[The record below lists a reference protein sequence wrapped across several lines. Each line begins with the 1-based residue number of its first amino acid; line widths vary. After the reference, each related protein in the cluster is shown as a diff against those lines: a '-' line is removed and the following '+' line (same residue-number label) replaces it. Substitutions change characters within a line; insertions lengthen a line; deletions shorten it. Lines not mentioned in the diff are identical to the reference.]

1 MNSMVDMTTKSP
13 PTSLLRRADQ
23 HLVNGMGGVLQAN
36 KPIVGGRSADGMPSA
51 GLFYWSHS
59 HFTDNFEFGLH
70 RHEGFEIMTFVL
82 DGENSHFDTAGTTWV
97 PLRSGDVQ
105 IIRAG
110 SGISHNERV
119 AKGTRA
125 FQIWFDPG
133 YAEAL
138 GRTPGY
144 SDHPASTL
152 TSRPLGAFEVTDY
165 VGGGGPIQSLVEG
178 LSIRRMTS
186 TVVATETVALGDD
199 RYSVL
204 YVIEGSVTING
215 TRVITDD
222 ALVMQGTEEVEV
234 ALAAG
239 ADLFVV
245 SLALHPSYTPVL
257 GR

>member
-1 MNSMVDMTTKSP
+1 MTTKNSS
-13 PTSLLRRADQ
+13 TTLLRRVDQ
-23 HLVNGMGGVLQAN
+23 FQVNGMGGVLQAN
-36 KPIVGGRSADGMPSA
+36 KPMVGGQSADGMPSA

-59 HFTDNFEFGLH
+59 HFTDDFEFGLH
-70 RHEGFEIMTFVL
+70 RHEGFEILTFVL
-82 DGENSHFDTAGTTWV
+82 DGVNSHFDTAGKTWV
-97 PLRSGDVQ
+97 PLSSGDVQ

-138 GRTPGY
+138 ARTPDY

-152 TSRPLGAFEVTDY
+152 TSQPLGAFEVTDY
-165 VGGGGPIQSLVEG
+165 VGGSGPIQSLVEG
-178 LSIRRMTS
+178 LSICRVTS
-186 TVVATETVALGDD
+186 TVPATETVTLGED

-204 YVIEGSVTING
+204 YVIEASATIDG
-215 TRVITDD
+215 TRMITDD
-222 ALVMQGTEEVEV
+222 ALIIQGSEEIEV
-234 ALAAG
+234 ALSAG

-245 SLALHPSYTPVL
+245 SLALHPSYTPVR

>member
-1 MNSMVDMTTKSP
+1 M
-13 PTSLLRRADQ
+13 LLRRVDQ
-23 HLVNGMGGVLQAN
+23 FRVDGLGGVLQAN
-36 KPIVGGRSADGMPSA
+36 KPVVGGQSADGMPSA

-59 HFTDNFEFGLH
+59 HFTDDFEFGLH

-97 PLRSGDVQ
+97 PLRTGDVQ

-138 GRTPGY
+138 GKTPDY
-144 SDHPASTL
+144 CDHPASTL

-165 VGGGGPIQSLVEG
+165 VDGSGPIQSRVEG
-178 LSIRRMTS
+178 LSIRRITS
-186 TVVATETVALGDD
+186 TVQATEALALGHD

-204 YVIEGSVTING
+204 YVIEGPATIDG
-215 TRVITDD
+215 TRMIADD
-222 ALVMQGTEEVEV
+222 ALVLQGTEEVEV
-234 ALAAG
+234 ALSPG

-245 SLALHPSYTPVL
+245 SLALHPGYTPVR

>member
-1 MNSMVDMTTKSP
+1 
-13 PTSLLRRADQ
+13 
-23 HLVNGMGGVLQAN
+23 MGGVLQAN
-36 KPIVGGRSADGMPSA
+36 KPVVGGQSADGLPSA

-59 HFTDNFEFGLH
+59 RFTDDFEFGLH

-97 PLRSGDVQ
+97 PLGSGDVQ

-110 SGISHNERV
+110 RGISHNERV

-138 GRTPGY
+138 GRTPDY
-144 SDHPASTL
+144 RDHPASTL
-152 TSRPLGAFEVTDY
+152 LSQPLGAFEVTDY
-165 VGGGGPIQSLVEG
+165 VGGRGPIQSLVEG

-186 TVVATETVALGDD
+186 TVSATETIALGDD

-204 YVIEGSVTING
+204 YVIEGSATIDGN
-215 TRVITDD
+215 RMIMDD
-222 ALVMQGTEEVEV
+222 ALVLQGTEEVEV
-234 ALAAG
+234 SLTAG
-239 ADLFVV
+239 ADLFAV
-245 SLALHPSYTPVL
+245 SLALHPTYIPVR

>member
-1 MNSMVDMTTKSP
+1 
-13 PTSLLRRADQ
+13 
-23 HLVNGMGGVLQAN
+23 
-36 KPIVGGRSADGMPSA
+36 MPSA

-59 HFTDNFEFGLH
+59 RFTDDFEFGLH

-82 DGENSHFDTAGTTWV
+82 AGENSHFDTAGTTWV

-138 GRTPGY
+138 GRTPDY

-152 TSRPLGAFEVTDY
+152 TSQPLGAFAVTDY
-165 VGGGGPIQSLVEG
+165 VGGSGPIQSLVEG

-186 TVVATETVALGDD
+186 TVRATEAVVLGDD

-204 YVIEGSVTING
+204 YVIEGSASIDG

-222 ALVMQGTEEVEV
+222 ALIMQGSEGIEV
-234 ALAAG
+234 ALSAG

-245 SLALHPSYTPVL
+245 SLALHPSYIPL
-257 GR
+257 RGR

>member
-1 MNSMVDMTTKSP
+1 
-13 PTSLLRRADQ
+13 
-23 HLVNGMGGVLQAN
+23 MGGVLQAN
-36 KPIVGGRSADGMPSA
+36 KPMVGGRSADGLPSA

-59 HFTDNFEFGLH
+59 HFTDDFEFGLH
-70 RHEGFEIMTFVL
+70 GHEGFEILTFVL
-82 DGENSHFDTAGTTWV
+82 DGENSHFDTEGTTWV

-119 AKGTRA
+119 AEGTRA

-138 GRTPGY
+138 GRTPDY
-144 SDHPASTL
+144 RDHPASTL
-152 TSRPLGAFEVTDY
+152 TPQPLGAFDVTDY
-165 VGGGGPIQSLVEG
+165 VGGRGPIRSLVEG
-178 LSIRRMTS
+178 LSIRRLTS
-186 TVVATETVALGDD
+186 TVPATETVALGDD

-204 YVIEGSVTING
+204 YVIEGSATIDG
-215 TRVITDD
+215 TRMVTDD
-222 ALVMQGTEEVEV
+222 ALVLRGSEEVGIT
-234 ALAAG
+234 LSAG
-239 ADLFVV
+239 TDVFMV

>member
-1 MNSMVDMTTKSP
+1 MVVMTTKTPS
-13 PTSLLRRADQ
+13 TTLLRRADQ
-23 HLVNGMGGVLQAN
+23 FQVNAMGGVLQAN
-36 KPIVGGRSADGMPSA
+36 KPVVGGHSADGVPSA

-59 HFTDNFEFGLH
+59 HFTDDFEFGLH
-70 RHEGFEIMTFVL
+70 GHEGFEIMTFVL

-97 PLRSGDVQ
+97 PLHSGDVQ

-119 AKGTRA
+119 AKGTHA

-138 GRTPGY
+138 ARTPDY
-144 SDHPASTL
+144 RDHPASTF
-152 TSRPLGAFEVTDY
+152 TSQSLGAFEVTDY
-165 VGGGGPIQSLVEG
+165 VGGRGPIESRVEG
-178 LSIRRMTS
+178 LSIRRMAS
-186 TVVATETVALGDD
+186 TVPATETVALGDD

-204 YVIEGSVTING
+204 YVIGGSATVDG
-215 TRVITDD
+215 TPMVTDD
-222 ALVMQGTEEVEV
+222 ALVVQGSEEVEV
-234 ALAAG
+234 TLSAG

-245 SLALHPSYTPVL
+245 SLALHPGYTPVR

>member
-1 MNSMVDMTTKSP
+1 
-13 PTSLLRRADQ
+13 
-23 HLVNGMGGVLQAN
+23 MGGVLLAN
-36 KPIVGGRSADGMPSA
+36 KPVVGGRSADGMPSA

-59 HFTDNFEFGLH
+59 HFTGDFEFGLH

-97 PLRSGDVQ
+97 PLRRGDVQ

-119 AKGTRA
+119 AEGTRA

-138 GRTPGY
+138 GRTPDY
-144 SDHPASTL
+144 NDHPASTFAPQ
-152 TSRPLGAFEVTDY
+152 PLGAFEVTDY
-165 VGGGGPIQSLVEG
+165 VGGRGPIRSLVEG
-178 LSIRRMTS
+178 LSIRRVTS
-186 TVVATETVALGDD
+186 PVPATETIALGDD

-204 YVIEGSVTING
+204 YVIEGSAMIDG
-215 TRVITDD
+215 TRMVTDD
-222 ALVMQGTEEVEV
+222 ALVMQGSEEIEV
-234 ALAAG
+234 ALSAG

-245 SLALHPSYTPVL
+245 SLASLPGYTPVR